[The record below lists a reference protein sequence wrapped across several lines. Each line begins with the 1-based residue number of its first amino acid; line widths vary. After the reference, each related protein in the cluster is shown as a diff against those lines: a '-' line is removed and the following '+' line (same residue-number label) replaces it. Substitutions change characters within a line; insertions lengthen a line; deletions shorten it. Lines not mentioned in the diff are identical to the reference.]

1 MGIISSVCGSS
12 NSGDFVVVGEILD
25 PSTRSLCIAL
35 TESGVPFTLK
45 DESSLDY
52 KMYMR
57 NHSELEL
64 PVLMHGTERIN
75 SNVFAQLL
83 YMSKVEPKLRDTLYT
98 IADDSE

>member
-1 MGIISSVCGSS
+1 
-12 NSGDFVVVGEILD
+12 
-25 PSTRSLCIAL
+25 
-35 TESGVPFTLK
+35 
-45 DESSLDY
+45 
-52 KMYMR
+52 MYMR